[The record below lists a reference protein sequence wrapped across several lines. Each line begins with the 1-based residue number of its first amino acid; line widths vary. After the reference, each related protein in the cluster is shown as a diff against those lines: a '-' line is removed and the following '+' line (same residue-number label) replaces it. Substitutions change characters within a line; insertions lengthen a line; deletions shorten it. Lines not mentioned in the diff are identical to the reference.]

1 MTARLTSDAG
11 ECIRKI
17 KNSLLMLRYVWKFPC
32 VERGWLKYEYLK
44 RLESLPVGRTGLM
57 VLKIDVQGA
66 ELDVLQGAG
75 WCMKGCWDS
84 LIRKTSRV
92 RQEDWIHVLP
102 ANAAVASD

>member
-17 KNSLLMLRYVWKFPC
+17 KNCLLMLRYVWKFR

-44 RLESLPVGRTGLM
+44 RLASLLAGRPGLM

-66 ELDVLQGAG
+66 ERHVPQGAG
-75 WCMKGCWDS
+75 SCMKGRWKS
-84 LIRKTSRV
+84 LVRKIGCV
-92 RQEDWIHVLP
+92 RQEDWIYV
-102 ANAAVASD
+102 